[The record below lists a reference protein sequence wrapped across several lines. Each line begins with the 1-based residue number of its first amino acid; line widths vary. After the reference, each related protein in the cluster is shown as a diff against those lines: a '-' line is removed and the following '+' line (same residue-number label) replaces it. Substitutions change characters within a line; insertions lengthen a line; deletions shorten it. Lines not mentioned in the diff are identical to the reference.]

1 MKPKYLLLYSYFDFP
16 DKNEWYKRTDNN
28 GWRLVSDRLIHHL
41 MADPVT
47 WETSNKK
54 YEFNHD
60 KVRLMLEINFASQ
73 GLNFIN
79 NL

>member
-1 MKPKYLLLYSYFDFP
+1 MSYAHIFLFIKKIFSFNFLHLSLT

-47 WETSNKK
+47 WESSNKK

-60 KVRLMLEINFASQ
+60 KVRQF
-73 GLNFIN
+73 F
-79 NL
+79 

>member
-1 MKPKYLLLYSYFDFP
+1 
-16 DKNEWYKRTDNN
+16 
-28 GWRLVSDRLIHHL
+28 